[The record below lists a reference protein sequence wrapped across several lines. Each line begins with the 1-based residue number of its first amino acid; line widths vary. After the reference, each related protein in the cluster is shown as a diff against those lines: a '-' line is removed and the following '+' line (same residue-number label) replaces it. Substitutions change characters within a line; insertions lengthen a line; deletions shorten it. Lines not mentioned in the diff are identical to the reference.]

1 VGGASLLWLHR
12 STSAP
17 SIGNLIWGEL
27 WLTLAKYLWR
37 PSQCGHKLDDWTDA
51 IFTVGLQKGWCA
63 NKDTHPFLWELLK
76 RWVYHTSWK
85 KVVPDLYV
93 SIMGSVLTHR
103 VNLIILYVWH
113 LFIVRCR
120 VTCDHQYTKLPIL
133 ADFVQISLNYER
145 GKKRKKERRRRRRR
159 RNETKN

>member
-1 VGGASLLWLHR
+1 MKKCFVSTHHPFILHGTLMVWRTHVGGCRFALAHPPTHPCTIHYKTLVGGASLLWLHR

-17 SIGNLIWGEL
+17 SVGNLIWDKL

-37 PSQCGHKLDDWTDA
+37 PSQCGHKLDDWTVA

-85 KVVPDLYV
+85 KIVPDLYV
-93 SIMGSVLTHR
+93 SIMGSVLCT
-103 VNLIILYVWH
+103 
-113 LFIVRCR
+113 
-120 VTCDHQYTKLPIL
+120 
-133 ADFVQISLNYER
+133 E
-145 GKKRKKERRRRRRR
+145 
-159 RNETKN
+159 